1 LKGAIVQEDAE
12 IVEIEEV
19 GEESKEKVSKIKKVK
34 VHLVTNQKYYIGAA
48 AGIGT
53 GVILGA
59 VSVALRKPIVINYVM
74 IKLNPHMAFV
84 GGRTQKIVR
93 DEGTGMLYE
102 SISDAAKLTGVSHT
116 GIRKVVNGHQI
127 TAGGRKWTVVGVWS
141 PWWGRTK

>member
-1 LKGAIVQEDAE
+1 MHEDAE
-12 IVEIEEV
+12 IVEVEEV
-19 GEESKEKVSKIKKVK
+19 GEESEEKVSKIKKVK
-34 VHLVTNQKYYIGAA
+34 VHLITNQKYYIGAA

-59 VSVALRKPIVINYVM
+59 ASVALRRPIVINYIM

-93 DEGTGMLYE
+93 DEATGLLYE
-102 SISDAAKLTGVSHT
+102 SIADASTLTGTNRRSIT
-116 GIRKVVNGHQI
+116 NCLNGHQR
-127 TAGGRKWTVVGVWS
+127 TAGGREWTVVGIWS

>member
-1 LKGAIVQEDAE
+1 MHEDAE
-12 IVEIEEV
+12 IVEVEEV
-19 GEESKEKVSKIKKVK
+19 GEESEEKVSKIKKVK
-34 VHLVTNQKYYIGAA
+34 VHLIENQKYYIGAA

-93 DEGTGMLYE
+93 DEGTGLLYE
-102 SISDAAKLTGVSHT
+102 SIADASRLTGVHRK
-116 GIRKVVNGHQI
+116 GIGNVVNGRAA